1 MSEEISIKQAYLA
14 MYSFL
19 DELYSQY
26 GFDQLGGLL
35 GGMRLLPDGLTA
47 DEAIWHDW
55 LRCIEKAKAGQIDA
69 ELRLDRND
77 GANPDRP

>member
-1 MSEEISIKQAYLA
+1 MSKEISVKEAYLA

-19 DELYSQY
+19 DELYSKY
-26 GFDQLGGLL
+26 GYEQLGGLL
-35 GGMRLLPDGLTA
+35 GGMSLLPDGSTA

-69 ELRLDRND
+69 ELRLNRHD
-77 GANPDRP
+77 GANPNRP